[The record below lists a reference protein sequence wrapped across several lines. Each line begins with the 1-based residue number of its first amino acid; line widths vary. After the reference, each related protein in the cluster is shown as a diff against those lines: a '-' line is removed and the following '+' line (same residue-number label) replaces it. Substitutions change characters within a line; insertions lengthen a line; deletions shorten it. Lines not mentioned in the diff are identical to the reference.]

1 MAKLVIKNTQGNAS
15 QLEFDRNG
23 NANWL
28 VTSDRGYLR
37 FQSDWNSTKGNYEDV
52 LVLSEA
58 TTGSATLKGSFTT
71 GGDIVS
77 AKRIFS
83 KAVNE
88 ESDVGVR
95 YGDGKYLYLW
105 GSDTSG
111 RRGLWD
117 TDFGGIIGISDSGR
131 YFIGQS
137 TSATRIDYPAQL
149 TSDSAIDNFNIAN
162 GFQVG
167 TWNSTSTPGVT
178 NGIII
183 NAGWTSTSYGAQIAI
198 DDDPTYYI
206 ALRQKGTSGWSGWK
220 RIPMGD
226 GTGAS
231 GTWGI
236 NITGSSGSAIKAT
249 YLEGSNDSMKLYAE
263 QSNEINFGGTN
274 AATTIYFGYRAKDS
288 KPIPTNF
295 IFGGS
300 SGTATIT
307 ANYFTGTAALSNR
320 LAIKGATS
328 GDTHALALKNY
339 FESNKSSIPKNELTT
354 YYSTAY
360 GNGSLYMGY
369 FLSGYDSTPYGG
381 FFVAHYNTPY
391 YVGILNNSYN
401 QQTILTSSNYS
412 SWCAPASHS
421 HSYVPLSGGTMTG
434 KLQVNSIIFGYNYTN
449 SSNAVAFMFDK
460 PGSYYTGIG
469 ANGSSD
475 TIQFGPCNANGTWV
489 TNHAQHWAFRGT
501 IRPGCIILTNDQW
514 TGYGTSDPESAG
526 LDKIIGRVYFKV

>member
-28 VTSDRGYLR
+28 VTSNSGYLR
-37 FQSDWNSTKGNYEDV
+37 FQSDWNNTKGNYEDI

-77 AKRIFS
+77 AKGIFS
-83 KAVNE
+83 KTINGEA
-88 ESDVGVR
+88 DVGVR

-117 TDFGGIIGISDSGR
+117 TDFGGIIGISDNGR
-131 YFIGQS
+131 YFMGQS

-206 ALRQKGTSGWSGWK
+206 ALRQRGTGGWSGWK
-220 RIPMGD
+220 RIPMAD

-320 LAIKGATS
+320 LAIKGTPS
-328 GDTHALALKNY
+328 GDNHALALKNY
-339 FESNKSSIPKNELTT
+339 FESNKNSIPKNELTT

-381 FFVAHYNTPY
+381 FFVAHYDTPY
-391 YVGILNNSYN
+391 YVGIQYNSYN

-421 HSYVPLSGGTMTG
+421 HSSYLPLSGGTLTG
-434 KLQVNSIIFGYNYTN
+434 KLQVNAPIFGYNYSN
-449 SSNAVAFMFDK
+449 SNNAAAFIFDK
-460 PGSYYTGIG
+460 PSSNYTGIG
-469 ANGSSD
+469 AGGYSD
-475 TIQFGPCNANGTWV
+475 IIHFGPCTADGTWV
-489 TNHAQHWAFRGT
+489 SNYNQIWRFQGCVYALGWLESDNYGSSA
-501 IRPGCIILTNDQW
+501 PGSSTP
-514 TGYGTSDPESAG
+514 GYGRNGA
-526 LDKIIGRVYFKV
+526 IYFKV